1 MDFQLACCGIS
12 TPNAKLPSA
21 QRFLSPRTVPRSLS
35 VLLSTSRSHVGFK
48 DRRLWVQNASKT
60 FLGLKRT
67 SYKGVIVC
75 AAESNSEAN
84 LKFSE
89 EEEVEMCV
97 DEVEPFRGKSG
108 SVSFRGSTHQLVE
121 EGKWA
126 SSPSKEETGSLLW
139 VLAPVALI
147 SSIVLPQ
154 LLLSTVIDVFIK
166 DEILLEVAASFC
178 SEVSFYIGLA
188 IFLLVADHVQKPYIQ
203 FSPKRWGLITG
214 LRGYMTSAFLAMGL
228 KVVAS
233 LLAVYVTWPALGLP
247 ALVAVAP
254 FLAGCLVQLVF
265 EAHLNRRG
273 SSCWPLVPIIFEDV
287 KAAPGVVERGGAMVA
302 MVATFQILGFVCLWS
317 LLTFLLS
324 PHKHQKQREKL
335 ASFPYG
341 GGGGGSGGVA
351 AVPTGGA
358 APASEAM
365 KEEKVDMIFSLFD

>member
-1 MDFQLACCGIS
+1 MDFQLACGIG
-12 TPNAKLPSA
+12 TPNAKLPSD
-21 QRFLSPRTVPRSLS
+21 QRSLCPRTVPPSLS
-35 VLLSTSRSHVGFK
+35 VLLGTSRSHVGFK

-60 FLGLKRT
+60 FLGLKRK

-89 EEEVEMCV
+89 EEVKMCV

-108 SVSFRGSTHQLVE
+108 SVSFQGSSHQSVE

-126 SSPSKEETGSLLW
+126 SSPSKEGTGSLLW

-166 DEILLEVAASFC
+166 DEILLEIAASFC

-233 LLAVYVTWPALGLP
+233 LLAVYITWPALGLP

-254 FLAGCLVQLVF
+254 FLAGCLAQLVF

-273 SSCWPLVPIIFEDV
+273 SSCWPLVPIIFEVYRIYQLTKAAHFIERLMFAMKDV
-287 KAAPGVVERGGAMVA
+287 KATPGVVERGGAMVA
-302 MVATFQILGFVCLWS
+302 MVSTFQILGFVCLWS
-317 LLTFLLS
+317 LLTFLL
-324 PHKHQKQREKL
+324 RL
-335 ASFPYG
+335 FP
-341 GGGGGSGGVA
+341 SRPVA
-351 AVPTGGA
+351 
-358 APASEAM
+358 ENH
-365 KEEKVDMIFSLFD
+365 